1 MVGPILEPAVA
12 PTLELT
18 KGPRT
23 RMSFVS
29 EGWMPT
35 LMNGLTTTVAGL
47 VDLLMVF
54 EAGRSKSMARRS
66 ALVDA
71 KVPVMTSGWSG
82 SKFTVTDTVVD
93 VGVVVPSGRT
103 TFACCGTPL
112 GPMTPI
118 TDAPPPTTGG

>member
-1 MVGPILEPAVA
+1 MVAPILEPAVA
-12 PTLELT
+12 PTLELI

-35 LMNGLTTTVAGL
+35 VKYGLTVTVAGL
-47 VDLLMVF
+47 VDLSMEF
-54 EAGRSKSMARRS
+54 EAARSKSMARRS

-82 SKFTVTDTVVD
+82 SKFTVTDTVVIAA
-93 VGVVVPSGRT
+93 PSGPT
-103 TFACCGTPL
+103 TFASCGTPL
-112 GPMTPI
+112 ASMTPI
-118 TDAPPPTTGG
+118 TDCPPTDTGV